1 VAGAGTRP
9 SRQVPGGCFRLLRWS
24 ILVANRVRHSESR
37 RRTHEMVTK
46 SAFLYLSKS
55 DGFKN
60 FLTRFQSFNNVT
72 RRFVAGEELAD
83 AVAAIRIL
91 NQKGISASF
100 DHLGESITSEAATRE
115 EVNEYVRVLDSIE
128 ENKLDSNVSVKL
140 TQLGLDVSQELCY
153 ANTRRIVEAA
163 AGYRNFVRIDME
175 ESSKTEATLEIF
187 KRLRSEFDNV
197 GIVIQAYLYRTEK
210 DIEELLKIRARIR
223 LCKGAYKEPA
233 SVAFPRK
240 DDVDANYVK
249 LTKPLLV
256 SGIYH
261 GLATHD
267 ENMIAAAKQF
277 AAEMSIESDKFE
289 FQMLYGI
296 RRDLQE
302 QLVREGYRMRVY
314 VPYGRYWYPYFM
326 RRLAERPAN
335 IWFVLRN
342 MMKG

>member
-1 VAGAGTRP
+1 LRAGRNPIPADEH
-9 SRQVPGGCFRLLRWS
+9 
-24 ILVANRVRHSESR
+24 N
-37 RRTHEMVTK
+37 EMVTK

-55 DGFKN
+55 DRFKD
-60 FLTRFQSFNNVT
+60 FLTRFQAFNNVT

-83 AVAAIRIL
+83 AVEAIRIL

-100 DHLGESITSEAATRE
+100 DHLGESITSETATRE

-140 TQLGLDVSQELCY
+140 TQLGLDVSHELCY
-153 ANTRRIVEAA
+153 ANTRKIVEAA
-163 AGYRNFVRIDME
+163 AGYGNFVRIDME
-175 ESSKTEATLEIF
+175 ESSKVDATLEVF
-187 KRLRSEFDNV
+187 KRLRNEFENV
-197 GIVIQAYLYRTEK
+197 GIVIQAYLYRSEK
-210 DIEELLKIRARIR
+210 DIEELLKIRARVR

-233 SVAFPRK
+233 SVAFPDK
-240 DDVDANYVK
+240 VDVDANYIK
-249 LTKPLLV
+249 LTKLLLT

-267 ENMIAAAKQF
+267 ENMIAAAEQLTR
-277 AAEMSIESDKFE
+277 ELSIASDKFE

-302 QLVREGYRMRVY
+302 KLVREGYRMRVY

-342 MMKG
+342 MMRG